1 MGTYSPGKISDS
13 GLKPFLEPLVI
24 RKLRQILFT
33 ATIFLVYFTTN
44 IYDMGL

>member
-1 MGTYSPGKISDS
+1 MGIYSPGKISDS
-13 GLKPFLEPLVI
+13 GVKPFLEPLVT
-24 RKLRQILFT
+24 RKLRQPLFT

>member
-13 GLKPFLEPLVI
+13 GVKPLVI
-24 RKLRQILFT
+24 RKLQQILFT